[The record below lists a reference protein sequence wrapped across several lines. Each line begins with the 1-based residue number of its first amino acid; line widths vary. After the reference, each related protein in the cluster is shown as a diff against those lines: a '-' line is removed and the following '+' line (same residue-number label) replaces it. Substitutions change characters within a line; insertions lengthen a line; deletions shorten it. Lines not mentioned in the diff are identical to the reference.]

1 MSLSNLDLLFENNS
15 IQYYEENI
23 DTEIE
28 KMTKELIYLEN
39 EGKQLDSLISES
51 GLFK

>member
-1 MSLSNLDLLFENNS
+1 MFENNS
-15 IQYYEENI
+15 VHYHDKNI

-28 KMTKELIYLEN
+28 EMTKKITDLEKDG
-39 EGKQLDSLISES
+39 EQLDSLISES